1 MHRQN
6 TAIADRARIVRG
18 SCADRARDRAR
29 IVHGSCTDH
38 VRDRARIVHG
48 SCADHA
54 RDRARI
60 VHGSC
65 ASRVVEN
72 LAWSGHKNG
81 LGPNCGG
88 MARGYGKFTLLA
100 QHTCAYRVVEG
111 LG

>member
-1 MHRQN
+1 MQKNAHALQMHRQN

-29 IVHGSCTDH
+29 IVHGSCT
-38 VRDRARIVHG
+38 
-48 SCADHA
+48 DHA

-88 MARGYGKFTLLA
+88 MSRGYGKFTLLA